1 MFTRFLGI
9 ATNSLTETVRQPIYG
24 ILLLVTTFL
33 LVLNLGLAGYTFDD
47 DNKLLKDLSLST
59 MLVCGLFL
67 AAFSAAGVLSREIE
81 NKTVLTVISKP
92 VGRPVFILGKF
103 TGLAGALAIA
113 YYLNGIVFLLTM
125 RHKVM
130 STSRD
135 DFDMPVIV
143 FGCAAF
149 FGTLLIAAF
158 CNYLYDMQFASTSVT
173 LSIPLMTLALVL
185 VCLIGPKWEMQQFGK
200 DFIDGQIVGAVAL
213 VFAMVMIATAVA
225 VAVSTRLGQVAT
237 LAICTL
243 VLMIGLA
250 SDYLFGQL
258 RDTSL
263 IAQIAYWVSPNLA
276 FLWVADALTQDSKIT
291 TQYVGMA
298 FGYAM
303 LIVLGWLLAAIALF
317 QKREVG

>member
-24 ILLLVTTFL
+24 TLLLASTFV

-81 NKTVLTVISKP
+81 NKTVLTVVSKP
-92 VGRPVFILGKF
+92 VGRPLFILGKF

-130 STSRD
+130 SRSSD
-135 DFDMPVIV
+135 EFDVPVIV
-143 FGCAAF
+143 FGCSAF
-149 FGTLLIAAF
+149 FLTMLIAAL
-158 CNYLYDMQFASTSVT
+158 CNYLYDMQFSSTSVT
-173 LSIPLMTLALVL
+173 ISIPLMTVALIL
-185 VCLIGPKWEMQQFGK
+185 VCLISPKWEIQQFGK
-200 DFIDGQIVGAVAL
+200 DFIDGQIIGAVAL

-263 IAQIAYWVSPNLA
+263 LGRFAYWLSPNLA
-276 FLWVADALTQDSKIT
+276 FLWVADALTQNNRIT
-291 TQYVGMA
+291 ATYVGMA

-303 LIVLGWLLAAIALF
+303 LIVLAWLLIAVALF